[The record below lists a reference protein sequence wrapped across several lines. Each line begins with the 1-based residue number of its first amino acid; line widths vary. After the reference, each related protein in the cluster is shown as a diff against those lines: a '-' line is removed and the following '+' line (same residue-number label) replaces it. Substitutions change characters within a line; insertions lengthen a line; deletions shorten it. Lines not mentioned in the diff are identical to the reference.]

1 MARLPDPQALGQAP
15 TPQVSGPVA
24 QIPNAGAAE
33 IASVQA
39 SREGVGEI
47 ADQLAQAGERI
58 MSREEDIQSLKI
70 ARDLREK
77 IDAKTRETLTRGDLS
92 DPQTAAAHNAA
103 VGAMVGESLGSFSG
117 RPEART
123 KLSANLDDQRFRSTV
138 HVANASTKAQDTL
151 MLNEIDYKRNEVA
164 GKMLLSNNFIGGVE
178 EFNAFVDA
186 RRISPHLKAAIKTE
200 GRGELAHQTIQSMLT
215 RNQPGDAGKALQI
228 FSTEAWSMGEP
239 RRDSAQKMFF
249 AIANDPD
256 KKRERQISAAA
267 KDLVKDQGM
276 EPEAAI
282 AWATG
287 VIDKTI
293 TFKQEA
299 DGRVSWFNQLS
310 GEVGVLDKP
319 ATGAGGA
326 AGGTPTA
333 TPQKEPTIY
342 ENLTREGELPVS
354 GPVGAVVTGASMVGS
369 FLSPSL
375 VAKNTVNTR
384 DDLEKAKLELAV
396 SMADKA
402 TRGGRD
408 GKYILEKWN
417 KALDIDAGLTRS
429 DTWLANRLVEID
441 NKLRGDIVDE
451 LKLAN
456 GPGLTA
462 EERSIHAEKAAAM
475 QKFVDIVGVKHAA
488 LPPNIPPGSTL
499 VRGKKHKS
507 GRSLYVGPD
516 GKTRIGE

>member
-1 MARLPDPQALGQAP
+1 MARLPDPQALGQGPA
-15 TPQVSGPVA
+15 PQVSGPVA
-24 QIPNAGAAE
+24 QIPNARPAE

-39 SREGVGEI
+39 SREGVGEL
-47 ADQLAQAGERI
+47 ANQLAQAGERI

-70 ARDLREK
+70 ARDIREK

-103 VGAMVGESLGSFSG
+103 VGAMVSESLGSFSG
-117 RPEART
+117 RQEARI

-164 GKMLLSNNFIGGVE
+164 GKALLSNNFIGGVE

-186 RRISPHLKAAIKTE
+186 RQISPHLKAAIKTE

-215 RNQPGDAGKALQI
+215 RNQPGDAAKALQI
-228 FSTEAWSMGEP
+228 FSSEAWSMGEQ
-239 RRDSAQKMFF
+239 RRDSAAKMFF

-267 KDLVKDQGM
+267 KDLVKGQGM

-293 TFKQEA
+293 TFKQEN

-310 GEVGVLDKP
+310 GEVGVLDQP
-319 ATGAGGA
+319 APGASA
-326 AGGTPTA
+326 AGGSPA
-333 TPQKEPTIY
+333 ASPQQEPTIY
-342 ENLTREGELPVS
+342 ENLTRKGELAVS
-354 GPVGAVVTGASMVGS
+354 GPAGAAVTAASMVGS

-375 VAKNTVNTR
+375 VAQNTVNTR
-384 DDLEKAKLELAV
+384 DALEKAKLELAV

-408 GKYILEKWN
+408 GKYVMQKWN
-417 KALDIDAGLTRS
+417 DVLDIDAGLTRS
-429 DTWLANRLVEID
+429 DAWLANRLVQID
-441 NKLRGDIVDE
+441 KKLRGDIADE
-451 LKLAN
+451 LKLSN
-456 GPGLTA
+456 GPGLTP
-462 EERSIHAEKAAAM
+462 EERSIHVEKAAAM
-475 QKFVDIVGVKHAA
+475 QKFLDTVGVKHTA
-488 LPPNIPPGSTL
+488 LPPGIPPGSTL
-499 VRGKKHKS
+499 VKGRKHKS
-507 GRSLYVGPD
+507 GRSLYIDPD
-516 GKTRIGE
+516 GNTRVGE